1 MREDTAYVLLSEA
14 DALVVGA
21 LVVLLI
27 EDYFQ
32 GAFPD
37 PRLGALLSLVLGTAA
52 LALLFYM
59 RNRLWYG
66 KFAVKGLGN
75 NSRGIYSLVSAL
87 SVTALTAYCVFVL
100 PSAAAVAGGMALLI
114 IALAVQ
120 SAMWLRTVDGVAS
133 VNKLWRSQNRWGAI
147 GWPLVLGIDMLC
159 AGLAGGMIGVAAGAL
174 LGWTPLFANMYYSM
188 DRMMEYG
195 NKFSRLFL
203 PALMA
208 FDVSLIFAAFTGW
221 YFGEFGIALATSV
234 LLCVAL
240 TVAEVALL
248 LALDRAG
255 VLKAGPKKLYGPTA
269 RVQ

>member
-21 LVVLLI
+21 LFALLI

-37 PRLGALLSLVLGTAA
+37 PRLSVLLSLFLGTTA

-66 KFAVKGLGN
+66 KFAVKGLGS

-87 SVTALTAYCVFVL
+87 SVTALTAYFVFVP
-100 PSAAAVAGGMALLI
+100 PSAASIAGGLALFI
-114 IALAVQ
+114 IALAAQ
-120 SAMWLRTVDGVAS
+120 SAMWLRAVSGIVS

-147 GWPLVLGIDMLC
+147 GWPLVLGINMLC

-174 LGWTPLFANMYYSM
+174 LGWTPLFANIYYSI
-188 DRMMEYG
+188 DRVMEYG

-208 FDVSLIFAAFTGW
+208 FDLSLIFAAFTGW
-221 YFGEFGIALATSV
+221 YFGEFSIALATSV
-234 LLCVAL
+234 LLCAAL
-240 TVAEVALL
+240 AVAEVALL
-248 LALDRAG
+248 LTLDRVG